1 MAKDLILIVD
11 DDEINRMILVDMLSG
26 EYDVIEAANGAETLD
41 ILYNRKIIP
50 TAILLDIIMPGI
62 DGFEVLEQIKSHYET
77 ERIPVLFITGADA
90 DTNESRGLKSGAADY
105 IPKPFNPDVVKT
117 RLDNHINLTRYQ
129 HELESLVEEKTYEMT
144 RAYEQTLEV
153 LATVVEYR
161 SLESGVHIQRTT
173 SLSEIVMNRLLT
185 DPKYRD
191 YIKREQ
197 LSPDK
202 ADSIIRATSLHD
214 IGKIGISDTI
224 LLKPGKL
231 TDEEFEIMKTH
242 TVLGRQIID
251 NILEMI
257 GDNGGYMLYCR
268 EICYYHHE
276 RWDGRG
282 YPTGLA
288 GVDIPFAA
296 RLLSIV
302 DVYDALVNERCYKP
316 AFPHDEAIKIISEG
330 HGTQFDPVLVDV
342 FIDVSD
348 ECEALEVLLKD

>member
-11 DDEINRMILVDMLSG
+11 DDEINRMILADILSND
-26 EYDVIEAANGAETLD
+26 YDVIEAANGSETLD
-41 ILYNRKIIP
+41 ILFNQCIIP

-77 ERIPVLFITGADA
+77 DRIPVLFITGADA
-90 DTNESRGLKSGAADY
+90 DTNESRGLKSGASDY
-105 IPKPFNPDVVKT
+105 VPKPFNPDVVKT

-129 HELESLVEEKTYEMT
+129 HELESLVEEKTYELT
-144 RAYEQTLEV
+144 RTYEQTLEV

-161 SLESGVHIQRTT
+161 SLESGVHIKRTS
-173 SLSEIVMNRLLT
+173 SLSEIVVNKLLS
-185 DPKYRD
+185 DPKYRE
-191 YIKREQ
+191 YCNRER

-202 ADSIIRATSLHD
+202 ANSIVRATSLHD

-224 LLKPGKL
+224 LLKPGRL

-242 TVLGRQIID
+242 TILGSQIID
-251 NILEMI
+251 NILETL
-257 GDNGGYMLYCR
+257 GDNGGYMMYCR
-268 EICYYHHE
+268 EICHYHHE
-276 RWDGRG
+276 RWDGKG

-288 GVDIPFAA
+288 GFDIPFSA

-316 AFPHDEAIKIISEG
+316 AFSHEEAMKIIIEG
-330 HGTQFDPVLVDV
+330 QGTQFDPVLAEV
-342 FIDVSD
+342 FEAAGE
-348 ECEALEVLLKD
+348 ECAALEVLLKD

>member
-11 DDEINRMILVDMLSG
+11 DDEINRMILADILSND
-26 EYDVIEAANGAETLD
+26 YDVIEAANGSETLD
-41 ILYNRKIIP
+41 ILFNQCIIP

-77 ERIPVLFITGADA
+77 DRIPVLFITGADA
-90 DTNESRGLKSGAADY
+90 DTNESRGLKSGASDY
-105 IPKPFNPDVVKT
+105 VPKPFNPDVVKT

-129 HELESLVEEKTYEMT
+129 HELESLVEEKTYELT
-144 RAYEQTLEV
+144 RTYEQTLEV

-161 SLESGVHIQRTT
+161 SLESGVHIKRTS
-173 SLSEIVMNRLLT
+173 SLSEIVVNKLLS
-185 DPKYRD
+185 DPKYRE
-191 YIKREQ
+191 YCTRER

-202 ADSIIRATSLHD
+202 ANSIIRATSLHD

-224 LLKPGKL
+224 LLKPGRL

-242 TVLGRQIID
+242 TILGSQIID
-251 NILEMI
+251 NILETL
-257 GDNGGYMLYCR
+257 GDNGGYMMYCR
-268 EICYYHHE
+268 EICHYHHE
-276 RWDGRG
+276 RWDGKG

-288 GVDIPFAA
+288 GFDIPFSA

-316 AFPHDEAIKIISEG
+316 AFSHEEAMKIIIEG
-330 HGTQFDPVLVDV
+330 QGTQFDPVLAGV
-342 FIDVSD
+342 FEAAGE
-348 ECEALEVLLKD
+348 ECAALEVLLKD

>member
-1 MAKDLILIVD
+1 LSRDLVLIVD
-11 DDEINRMILVDMLSG
+11 DDEINRMILSEILSDD
-26 EYDVIEAANGAETLD
+26 YDVIEAADGNETLD
-41 ILYNRKIIP
+41 ILFNKKIIP

-62 DGFEVLEQIKSHYET
+62 DGFAVLEQIKNHYET

-90 DTNESRGLKSGAADY
+90 DTNESRGLKSGASDY
-105 IPKPFNPDVVKT
+105 VPKPFNPDVVKT

-129 HELESLVEEKTYEMT
+129 HELESLVEEKTYELT
-144 RAYEQTLEV
+144 RTYEQTLEV

-161 SLESGVHIQRTT
+161 SLESGVHIKRT
-173 SLSEIVMNRLLT
+173 SNLSEIVMNKLMG

-191 YIKREQ
+191 YVRNEH

-202 ADSIIRATSLHD
+202 ANSIVRATSLHD

-224 LLKPGKL
+224 LLKPGRL

-242 TVLGRQIID
+242 TTLGSRIID
-251 NILEMI
+251 NILETL
-257 GDNGGYMLYCR
+257 GDNGGYMKYCR
-268 EICYYHHE
+268 EICHYHHE
-276 RWDGRG
+276 RWDGKG

-288 GVDIPFAA
+288 GLDIPFSA

-316 AFPHDEAIKIISEG
+316 AFSHEDAMNIIIEG
-330 HGTQFDPVLVDV
+330 DGTQFDPTLVDV
-342 FIDVSD
+342 FKSVGD
-348 ECEALEVLLKD
+348 ECKKLEVLLKD